1 MNSTCQNLLTVEY
14 RDSVT
19 AEAEPPRTE
28 HFGQRDPNPPLSAD
42 FGELGRRSH
51 LEAEKRAAAQK
62 QSFVEGLLP
71 PIDNLERALASGTS
85 TDSPLLRKGAEM
97 ALQQLRQLLRLHGIE
112 TEKWNQGLFN
122 QRSREPGARR
132 YDLSE
137 ANEAILENLQRCDR
151 RGEMVLRNLKPVEGG
166 QTDSMRTRL
175 VGSSGRTV

>member
-137 ANEAILENLQRCDR
+137 ANEAILESLQRSDR